1 MSKLFYR
8 NVRLLILAIAIIV
21 IWGVSSFQILPRLE
35 DPELVSR
42 TALVKTFWTGADAQR
57 VEALVTEKIEEK
69 IAEIEEVD
77 NYESTSQSGSSIV
90 TVELLDRVKKGEVD
104 LIWSRL
110 RDKLPEVRQELPPD
124 ATDPELEEV
133 EVRAYALITALT
145 WEGKNSP
152 NYTILTRKA
161 KSLEDELRAIDGT
174 EKVEVF
180 GAPDEEI
187 TLEVNSAELA
197 ALGLTAQELSR
208 QIQQSDSK
216 IAAGQ
221 LRGSDNDLLIEVKG
235 ELDSLERIRQIPIRC
250 NSCNSQSQFTRLGDI
265 AKVEKGIVTPP
276 NQLAIASG
284 KPGVSVAVFVESG
297 KRLDRWTKDAH
308 KTLAEF
314 EKELPSSIK
323 LRILLEQNSYVEARL
338 NNLISNLFFGAI
350 LLFFVTIFMMGWQ
363 SAVVIQTALPL
374 SIAIV
379 FGCMSLMGIPLHQM
393 SVTGLIVALDILV
406 DNAIIVVDEVQN
418 RLKEGFK
425 PKDAI
430 AQTVNYLLLPSIG
443 ANLTTIIGFLP
454 IALLP
459 GNVGEFVGTIGTNV
473 ILSVGASFLVAL
485 TITPVLAVRLDRWR
499 SPQAP
504 LKKGGINQDK
514 TRQVLLDKGE
524 TRQVP
529 FIKREIDRASFNNG
543 SIEQT
548 FPHQDKTKQVP
559 LNKGDLGGSSWLQ
572 KGFSSPLLTKIYR
585 RSLNW
590 TLKRPIAGILVCSI
604 VPIFGFLVATTFE
617 LQFFPAADR
626 DQIQVQLEL
635 PSSSSLQQTQSL
647 VKQVGDRL
655 KQYPE
660 VSDINWF
667 VGKSAPRFY
676 YNVLGNRER
685 EANYANALLQM
696 RSIASNELIEKMQ
709 IDMDKTFPSARVLVR
724 QLEQGPPFD
733 APIELRIY
741 GNDID
746 RLQQLGEQARTIL
759 ANSDRVTHTRASLNN
774 VLPQIAFRPDEEE
787 SRLARLD
794 RTQVA
799 QQLETTLEGTTGG
812 SVLESTEELP
822 LRVRLSN
829 SDRSQIDRINSI
841 DLLADASSNE
851 NNLNSIPLS
860 ALGEIAIEPEL
871 STITRRN
878 GERLNLIQGFIQA
891 SSLPANLLQDF
902 RQKLNADL
910 QLPPGYSLE
919 FGGEEEERSDAI
931 GKLFGF
937 VGVLVVLM
945 VATLVLSLGSFQ
957 LAALM
962 GAIAIFSVGLSFLAI
977 WLFDYPFG
985 FNPIIG
991 TIGAI
996 GVVVNDAISILAA
1009 IKDDPI
1015 AKTGDIKAVREV
1027 VIHSSRHVLTTTFTS
1042 VFGFVPLI
1050 LGGGGF
1056 WPPLAVAIAG
1066 GVCGATLLA
1075 LYFIPSAYILIARKK
1090 FN

>member
-8 NVRLLILAIAIIV
+8 NVRLLILTIAIIL
-21 IWGVSSFQILPRLE
+21 IWGFSSFQALPRLE

-42 TALVKTFWTGADAQR
+42 VALVKTFWTGADAQR
-57 VEALVTEKIEEK
+57 MEALVTEKIEEK

-77 NYESTSQSGSSIV
+77 NYQSTSQSGSSIV
-90 TVELLDRVKKGEVD
+90 TVELVDRIKKSEVD
-104 LIWSRL
+104 LVWSRL
-110 RDKLPEVRQELPPD
+110 RDKLREIRQELPSG

-145 WEGKNSP
+145 WYGNNSP
-152 NYTILTRKA
+152 NYAILDRKA

-197 ALGLTAQELSR
+197 ALGLTTQELSR

-250 NSCNSQSQFTRLGDI
+250 NDCNSQSQFTRLGDI
-265 AKVEKGIVTPP
+265 AKIEKGIVTPP
-276 NQLAIASG
+276 NQLAIVSG
-284 KPGVSVAVFVESG
+284 KPGVSVAVFVESE
-297 KRLDRWTKDAH
+297 KRLDRWAKDAR
-308 KTLAEF
+308 KILSEF

-379 FGCMSLMGIPLHQM
+379 FVCMSSLGIPLHQM
-393 SVTGLIVALDILV
+393 SVTGLIVALDILI

-418 RLKEGFK
+418 RLKDGLK

-430 AQTVNYLLLPSIG
+430 AQTVNYLLVPSIG

-459 GNVGEFVGTIGTNV
+459 GSVGEFVGAIGTNV
-473 ILSVGASFLVAL
+473 ILAVAASFLVAM
-485 TITPVLAVRLDRWR
+485 TIIPVLAVRL
-499 SPQAP
+499 
-504 LKKGGINQDK
+504 
-514 TRQVLLDKGE
+514 
-524 TRQVP
+524 
-529 FIKREIDRASFNNG
+529 
-543 SIEQT
+543 
-548 FPHQDKTKQVP
+548 HQYF
-559 LNKGDLGGSSWLQ
+559 LQ
-572 KGFSSPLLTKIYR
+572 KGTGNGERGTVITSNNKSQVNVLIGWWRNGFSSPVLTRIYR

-590 TLKRPIAGILVCSI
+590 TLRRPIVGILICSI
-604 VPIFGFLVATTFE
+604 VPVFGFLVATTFE
-617 LQFFPAADR
+617 IQFFPAADR
-626 DQIQVQLEL
+626 DQIQIQLEL
-635 PSSSSLQQTQSL
+635 PASSSLQQTQSL
-647 VKQVGDRL
+647 VKHVGDRF

-660 VSDINWF
+660 VADIHWF
-667 VGKSAPRFY
+667 VGESAPRFY
-676 YNVLGNRER
+676 YNVVGNRER
-685 EANYANALLQM
+685 DANYAHALLQM
-696 RSIASNELIEKMQ
+696 KSVASNAIVMKMQ
-709 IDMDKTFPSARVLVR
+709 TDMDKIFPSARVLVR

-746 RLQQLGEQARTIL
+746 RLQQLGEQARTLL
-759 ANSDRVTHTRASLNN
+759 ANTDRVTHTRASLND

-787 SRLARLD
+787 SRLAKLD
-794 RTQVA
+794 RAQIA
-799 QQLETTLEGTTGG
+799 QQLETSLEGTTGG

-822 LRVRLSN
+822 VRVRLSHR
-829 SDRSQIDRINSI
+829 DRSGIDRINSI
-841 DLLADASSNE
+841 DLLANTPNSDIE
-851 NNLNSIPLS
+851 NSLNSVPLS
-860 ALGEIAIEPEL
+860 ALGKIAIEPEL
-871 STITRRN
+871 SSITRRN
-878 GERLNLIQGFIQA
+878 GERLNLIQGFIR
-891 SSLPANLLQDF
+891 SGSLPANVLQDF
-902 RQKLNADL
+902 QQQLNANL
-910 QLPPGYSLE
+910 QLPSGYSLE
-919 FGGEEEERSDAI
+919 FGGENEERSDAV

-937 VGVLVVLM
+937 IGVLVVLM

-977 WLFDYPFG
+977 WLFGYPFG

-1009 IKDDPI
+1009 IKDDSI
-1015 AKTGDIKAVREV
+1015 AKTGDKKAVTEV
-1027 VIHSSRHVLTTTFTS
+1027 VIHSTRHVLTTTFTS
-1042 VFGFVPLI
+1042 VFGFIPLI

-1075 LYFIPSAYILIARKK
+1075 LYFIPSAYIVIAKGK
-1090 FN
+1090 FRAIEKQKQQLA